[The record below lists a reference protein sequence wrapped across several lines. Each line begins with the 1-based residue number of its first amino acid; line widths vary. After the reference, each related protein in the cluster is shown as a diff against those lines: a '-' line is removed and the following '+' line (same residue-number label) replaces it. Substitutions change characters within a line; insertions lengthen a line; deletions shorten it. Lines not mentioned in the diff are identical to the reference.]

1 MYNQTIAAEFTDWS
15 AEFTGVASST
25 APPVGTGINYW
36 ELHPALSYV
45 YLVGLLLQMVL
56 GNAGNALV
64 IGSVAVDKRLRKES
78 NILILNLALAD
89 LCVTGKCTYTHN
101 IHTQTRTYAHHHRP
115 APGDLCVTGK
125 CTYTH
130 NIHAQTRT
138 HIIIT
143 LPLAISASRVSA
155 HTRTTYTHKH
165 ARTSSSPCPW
175 RSLRHG

>member
-1 MYNQTIAAEFTDWS
+1 MRNLSNVTECSSQSWENTSVLAPS
-15 AEFTGVASST
+15 PGTGVD
-25 APPVGTGINYW
+25 YLR
-36 ELHPALSYV
+36 LHPELSYV

-64 IGSVAVDKRLRKES
+64 IGSVAVDRRLRKES

-101 IHTQTRTYAHHHRP
+101 IHTQTRT
-115 APGDLCVTGK
+115 
-125 CTYTH
+125 
-130 NIHAQTRT
+130 

-165 ARTSSSPCPW
+165 AHTSSSPCPR

>member
-15 AEFTGVASST
+15 ADFTGVASST

-89 LCVTGKCTYTHN
+89 LCVTGKCTYM
-101 IHTQTRTYAHHHRP
+101 
-115 APGDLCVTGK
+115 
-125 CTYTH
+125 H

-143 LPLAISASRVSA
+143 LPQAISASRVSA

-165 ARTSSSPCPW
+165 ARTSSSSCPW